1 MKRQQYKKYKNLMS
15 KVELVINPSIQ
26 LKEEIIDL
34 VVKFK
39 VKVQAFRQNDIV
51 LNDLY
56 ELMKE
61 YFSDGTIDEILKS
74 SFDLNEIRDFKIK
87 KIIDNE

>member
-1 MKRQQYKKYKNLMS
+1 MS
-15 KVELVINPSIQ
+15 KIELVINPSIQ
-26 LKEEIIDL
+26 LKEELIDL

-39 VKVQAFRQNDIV
+39 VKVQAFRQNDMV

-56 ELMKE
+56 KLMME
-61 YFSDGTIDEILKS
+61 YFSDETIDEVLKS

-87 KIIDNE
+87 KIIDND